1 MKIVQKY
8 YNDRIIFGIIKD
20 LEVEYFF

>member
-1 MKIVQKY
+1 MKIVQKN

-20 LEVEYFF
+20 LEVEYIF